1 MIAVVVPSVIAVA
14 ISAKH
19 HCQGMSVK
27 KHFQLHP
34 LKETLPFWWCTVSSV
49 SSRRNS
55 IPLHAT
61 ITEVQSNEFLFSVMI
76 YSCRI
81 LQCIVCQQNKIA
93 VCASLFFAAQSML
106 ENYTNLCITNW
117 ELKLTGAARHIL

>member
-1 MIAVVVPSVIAVA
+1 MAVVVPSVIAVA

-49 SSRRNS
+49 SYQEELYTTYMLPSQRFK
-55 IPLHAT
+55 A
-61 ITEVQSNEFLFSVMI
+61 VDF
-76 YSCRI
+76 YI
-81 LQCIVCQQNKIA
+81 L
-93 VCASLFFAAQSML
+93 L
-106 ENYTNLCITNW
+106 
-117 ELKLTGAARHIL
+117 